1 MERWM
6 TPDLNKVLM
15 LLGIGMLS
23 FSVLIG
29 VMAKRIRKSFK
40 PFSKRALL
48 FGLVS
53 LIPFALAGLLVAT
66 GLFSNYT
73 SWYIFFQALFLLT
86 GSLHLYYMERK
97 LPWGQDQAF
106 WADLLFTLL
115 IMLAGGICF
124 FMLYRLVNRE
134 GLELIM
140 STSVFFFILPLFV
153 LYTWRTAMVIP
164 PKVYKQWY
172 YPVHQPIEDPDENK
186 LKNMLLISFEFQ
198 KGGTDHYFTNFRA
211 KAPADMELRLL
222 FYYFI
227 NDYNERHP
235 QGTIHYLNDVGEPC
249 GWMFYKKPKWYN
261 VFTQYMDADKTIFTN
276 RIRENDVIVCAR
288 TYN

>member
-1 MERWM
+1 MERWL
-6 TPDLNKVLM
+6 TPDLNKVLI
-15 LLGIGMLS
+15 LLGIGMIS

-29 VMAKRIRKSFK
+29 VFAKRIRNSFK
-40 PFSKRALL
+40 PFSKRALWY
-48 FGLVS
+48 GLVS
-53 LIPFALAGLLVAT
+53 LVPFALAGLLVAS
-66 GLFSNYT
+66 GMFASYT
-73 SWYIFFQALFLLT
+73 SYYIFFQVLFLLT
-86 GSLHLYYMERK
+86 GSLHLYMMERK

-106 WADLLFTLL
+106 WADLLFTVL

-124 FMLYRLVNRE
+124 FLIYRLVNRE

-140 STSVFFFILPLFV
+140 ATSAFFFMLPLFV
-153 LYTWRTAMVIP
+153 LYTWRQAMAIP

-172 YPVHQPIEDPDENK
+172 YPVHQPVEDPDENK

-198 KGGTDHYFTNFRA
+198 KKGVDHFFTNFRA

-235 QGTIHYLNDVGEPC
+235 QGRINYLNDVGEPC
-249 GWMFYKKPKWYN
+249 GWMFYKKPKWYT
-261 VFTQYMDADKTIFTN
+261 VFTSYMDADKTIFTN

-288 TYN
+288 TFE